1 MSMIGCTTCDQQVAE
16 TAFDC
21 PHCGAK
27 LREPKRSFMGKLFKW
42 SFILFNLL
50 MLAWTIGGTQVVNE
64 GMQAASG
71 SAEQAGAA
79 IGSALGMGIILT
91 LWFIGDVILGL
102 FVLFTR
108 PSK

>member
-1 MSMIGCTTCDQQVAE
+1 MALMSCSSCDQQVAE

-21 PHCGAK
+21 PHCGAQIRK
-27 LREPKRSFMGKLFKW
+27 PKRSLIGRIFKW
-42 SFILFNLL
+42 AFILFNLV
-50 MLAWTIGGTQVVNE
+50 MLIWVVGGAQVGNETIST
-64 GMQAASG
+64 ASG
-71 SAEQAGAA
+71 SAEQTGAA
-79 IGSALGMGIILT
+79 IGSAMGIGILLV